1 MDEQRSWR
9 DLLKVIINDTH
20 ERQRIASELG
30 LNPITLVRWTTQAID
45 PRPQNLRRLLDV
57 VPQHRDQLLELIRDE
72 IGFEDFSNAE
82 VDDSSKNIPAFFYA
96 SVFAARAATNDSMRY
111 RTTCNMVLQQALGQ
125 LDPDHTGMSITVVR
139 CMPSYEGDTKIRS
152 LRESLGQGTPPWQA
166 DLEQQAMFL
175 GAESLAGY
183 VVASSRPYVTQNV
196 DEDQGHVPLARAR
209 YERSS
214 AIYPI
219 LYAGL
224 IAGCIIVSSAQYNH
238 FLSQSRLNLIK
249 NYADFISVAFEP
261 EEFYKPEQIELWMM
275 PDQETQKKHFANF
288 RQRVATVMLERAR
301 NKQAINTTEAEKI
314 VWRQLENELIETM
327 LHEDTDTL

>member
-1 MDEQRSWR
+1 MSEQRSWR

-30 LNPITLVRWTTQAID
+30 LNPITLVRWTTQDID

-57 VPQHRDQLLELIRDE
+57 VPQYRDQLLELIRDE
-72 IGFEDFSNAE
+72 IGFEEFSNA
-82 VDDSSKNIPAFFYA
+82 VLDDSSKNIPSFFYM
-96 SVFAARAATNDSMRY
+96 SVFSARAATNDSMRY

-139 CMPSYEGDTKIRS
+139 CMPSYEGDAKIRS

-183 VVASSRPYVTQNV
+183 VVASTRPYVTQNV
-196 DEDQGHVPLARAR
+196 DKDLGQIPLAKGR

-219 LYAGL
+219 LYAGN
-224 IAGCIIVSSAQYNH
+224 IAGCMIVSSAQYNH
-238 FLSQSRLNLIK
+238 FISQARLNLIK
-249 NYADFISVAFEP
+249 NYTDLISVAFEP

-275 PDQETQKKHFANF
+275 PDQEIQKKHFANF
-288 RQRVATVMLERAR
+288 RQRVAAVMLEGAR
-301 NKQAINTTEAEKI
+301 NKQFINTIEAEKV
-314 VWRQLENELIETM
+314 VWRQLENELIEAM
-327 LHEDTDTL
+327 LYENVSNL

>member
-1 MDEQRSWR
+1 MSEQRSWR

-30 LNPITLVRWTTQAID
+30 LNPITLVRWTTQDID

-57 VPQHRDQLLELIRDE
+57 VPQYRDQLLELIRDE
-72 IGFEDFSNAE
+72 IGFEEFSNA
-82 VDDSSKNIPAFFYA
+82 VLDDSSKNIPSFFYM
-96 SVFAARAATNDSMRY
+96 SVFSARATTNDSMRY

-139 CMPSYEGDTKIRS
+139 CMPLYEGDAKIRS

-196 DEDQGHVPLARAR
+196 DKDQGQIPLAKGR

-219 LYAGL
+219 LYAGN
-224 IAGCIIVSSAQYNH
+224 IAGCMIVSSAQYNH

-249 NYADFISVAFEP
+249 NYTDLISVAFEP

-275 PDQETQKKHFANF
+275 PDQEIQKKHFANF
-288 RQRVATVMLERAR
+288 RQRVAAVMIEGAR
-301 NKQAINTTEAEKI
+301 NKESINTIEAEKV
-314 VWRQLENELIETM
+314 VWRQLENELIEAM
-327 LHEDTDTL
+327 LYENVSNL

>member
-1 MDEQRSWR
+1 MSEQRSWR

-30 LNPITLVRWTTQAID
+30 LNPITLVRWTTQDID

-57 VPQHRDQLLELIRDE
+57 VPQYRDQMLELIRDE
-72 IGFEDFSNAE
+72 IGFEDFSNA
-82 VDDSSKNIPAFFYA
+82 VLDDSSKNIPSFFYS
-96 SVFAARAATNDSMRY
+96 SVFAARATTNDSMRY
-111 RTTCNMVLQQALGQ
+111 RATCNMVLQQALGQ
-125 LDPDHTGMSITVVR
+125 LDPDHIGMSITVVR
-139 CMPSYEGDTKIRS
+139 CMPLYEGDTKIRS

-196 DEDQGHVPLARAR
+196 DNDVSHVPLAKTRH
-209 YERSS
+209 ERSS

-219 LYAGL
+219 LYAGH
-224 IAGCIIVSSAQYNH
+224 IAGCMIVSSAQYNH

-249 NYADFISVAFEP
+249 NYTDLISVAFEP
-261 EEFYKPEQIELWMM
+261 EEFYNPEQIELWMM
-275 PDQETQKKHFANF
+275 PDQEIQKKHFANF
-288 RQRVATVMLERAR
+288 RQRVASVMLEGAR
-301 NKQAINTTEAEKI
+301 NKQSINTIEAEKV

-327 LHEDTDTL
+327 LYEDANKL